1 VRPPA
6 GAERT
11 LARTAGFGAGLV
23 FVVVASSAWLR
34 LATGDAGCPPGGC
47 EAFALADAVRLA
59 HRVAAMGVAVVALL
73 VLLLSWRA
81 PARPV
86 RRVASVAIL
95 VLVGA
100 LSVVGRASAGNPPA
114 GVVLANLAGG
124 LALLALVTAVACDA
138 HARALGVG
146 GRLARAPLA
155 VVVLLALSIA
165 AGAALSAGVVALT
178 PQAAAAHRITGWFA
192 LLVAAFLATSPS
204 TPPAA
209 RGPMRLATGAFA
221 LSVVIALAGP
231 GTELARW
238 LHNVLSAA
246 ALVLSIAA
254 CARARAFACPP
265 GAART

>member
-1 VRPPA
+1 MSPSPDRDLA
-6 GAERT
+6 
-11 LARTAGFGAGLV
+11 LARTAGFGAALV

-34 LATGDAGCPPGGC
+34 LAAGDAGCPPGGC
-47 EAFALADAVRLA
+47 EAFALADAVRLT

-73 VLLLSWRA
+73 VVMLAWRA
-81 PARPV
+81 PARPAL
-86 RRVASVAIL
+86 RVASVAIL
-95 VLVGA
+95 VLVGV
-100 LSVVGRASAGNPPA
+100 LSVVGRASAGSPPA
-114 GVVLANLAGG
+114 GVVLANLVGG

-138 HARALGVG
+138 HARARGAR

-155 VVVLLALSIA
+155 VVILLAIAIA
-165 AGAALSAGVVALT
+165 AGAALSAGIVAVSPPAT
-178 PQAAAAHRITGWFA
+178 AAHRITGWFA

-209 RGPMRLATGAFA
+209 RGPMRLAAGAFA

-246 ALVLSIAA
+246 SLVLSIAA
-254 CARARAFACPP
+254 CAHARGLAGP
-265 GAART
+265 GGTARN